1 LKPGDSPISIAE
13 KPPLSL
19 KRTGFATNRQAT
31 VSKRGIKK
39 KELTL
44 VEQPAAYGQHLHEGP
59 QLLVLREKLGQV
71 LAAEEASKQGRYR
84 QHSAPNQSI
93 AGEKGRKRGNGAIVG
108 SRVGRK

>member
-1 LKPGDSPISIAE
+1 
-13 KPPLSL
+13 
-19 KRTGFATNRQAT
+19 
-31 VSKRGIKK
+31 
-39 KELTL
+39 
-44 VEQPAAYGQHLHEGP
+44 
-59 QLLVLREKLGQV
+59 VLREKLGQV